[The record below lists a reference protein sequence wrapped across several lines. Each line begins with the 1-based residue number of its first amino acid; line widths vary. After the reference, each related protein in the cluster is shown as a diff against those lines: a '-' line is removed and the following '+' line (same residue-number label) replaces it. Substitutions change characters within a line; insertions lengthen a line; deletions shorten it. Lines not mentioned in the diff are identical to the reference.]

1 MSKLRHNYER
11 NAAPLMQQM
20 ESLGVTVEI
29 ITERREQITPGIA
42 LVNGKAVLSDQLKA
56 RIRSK
61 CGRDKS

>member
-11 NAAPLMQQM
+11 NAAPFMQQM

-42 LVNGKAVLSDQLKA
+42 LVDNKAVLSDQLKA

-61 CGRDKS
+61 HGRNKR